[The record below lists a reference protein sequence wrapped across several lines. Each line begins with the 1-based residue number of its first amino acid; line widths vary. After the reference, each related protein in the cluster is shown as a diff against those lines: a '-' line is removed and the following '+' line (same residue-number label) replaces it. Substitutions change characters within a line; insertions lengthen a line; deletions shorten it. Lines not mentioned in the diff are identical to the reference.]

1 MQAYER
7 RPISGFRFY
16 PKEKLFLS
24 LRRGLISAERSDTEI
39 ISVFAS

>member
-7 RPISGFRFY
+7 RPISGFRFS

-24 LRRGLISAERSDTEI
+24 LRRGVISGERSDTEI
-39 ISVFAS
+39 TSVFAS